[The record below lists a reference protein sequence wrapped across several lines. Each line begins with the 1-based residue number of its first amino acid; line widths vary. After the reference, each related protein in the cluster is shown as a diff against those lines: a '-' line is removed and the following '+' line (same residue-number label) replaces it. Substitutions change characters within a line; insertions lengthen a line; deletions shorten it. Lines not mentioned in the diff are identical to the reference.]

1 MRNRKKAM
9 KVQIAENLFGIK
21 DAKFPKHLTP
31 EIIAT
36 ALFIY
41 NAPDNTDVPRRVE
54 QGCKKIGD
62 EAMSYAMAL
71 LVLPEL
77 QKLTMKSDEYQ
88 EWLTAKNKSN
98 KQNTVH

>member
-41 NAPDNTDVPRRVE
+41 NAPDNTDVPR
-54 QGCKKIGD
+54 
-62 EAMSYAMAL
+62 S
-71 LVLPEL
+71 
-77 QKLTMKSDEYQ
+77 
-88 EWLTAKNKSN
+88 
-98 KQNTVH
+98 

>member
-54 QGCKKIGD
+54 QGAKQIGD

-77 QKLTMKSDEYQ
+77 QKLTMQSNEYKKWQ
-88 EWLTAKNKSN
+88 EENRKTM
-98 KQNTVH
+98 H